1 MATKLKNFT
10 ELIQMVEA
18 VKRGEDKADGDM
30 LNYIDT
36 LHGVIKGYE
45 IDIESLINRYN
56 KNTKRHGN

>member
-10 ELIQMVEA
+10 ELMQMVDA
-18 VKRGEDKADGDM
+18 VKRGEDKADGDIV
-30 LNYIDT
+30 NYIDR
-36 LHGVIKGYE
+36 LHSVIKDYE